1 MSGEM
6 KSATIFVQA
15 VSTRR
20 MAQSIALYSVQVW
33 SGEKDVEFKD
43 TQPRKPKGQA
53 PQMLIELFMCMD
65 NKGESADILLE
76 TTKSCGSRYL
86 FMLAIVHIAHR
97 SSGRPAHST
106 CVDLEMMM
114 VVSI

>member
-1 MSGEM
+1 MRYEWRDQ
-6 KSATIFVQA
+6 SATAFVQA

-20 MAQSIALYSVQVW
+20 RAHRSIALYSVHVW
-33 SGEKDVEFKD
+33 SEVKDVEFKD

-53 PQMLIELFMCMD
+53 PQMLIERFMCMD

-76 TTKSCGSRYL
+76 TTKSCGSQYL

-106 CVDLEMMM
+106 WHMC
-114 VVSI
+114 